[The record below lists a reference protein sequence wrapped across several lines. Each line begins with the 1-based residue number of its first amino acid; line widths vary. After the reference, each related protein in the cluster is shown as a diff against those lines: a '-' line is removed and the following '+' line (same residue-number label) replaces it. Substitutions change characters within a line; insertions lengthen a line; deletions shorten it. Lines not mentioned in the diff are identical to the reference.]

1 MNKSMNEVTAWL
13 KALVHDGAHL
23 RLDSRSVKP
32 GDVFV
37 AVPGLKADG
46 RAFIRVAGARGGRH
60 PPLATGPSPSPPR
73 SPSGGGSAIAS
84 GGAVGPGSRTAPR

>member
-46 RAFIRVAGARGGRH
+46 RAFIRVAAARGAAGFPARAFRRH
-60 PPLATGPSPSPPR
+60 CWKCALCCRCALSP
-73 SPSGGGSAIAS
+73 AS
-84 GGAVGPGSRTAPR
+84 F

>member
-37 AVPGLKADG
+37 AVPGLKRRWPRIHPRG
-46 RAFIRVAGARGGRH
+46 GAREARR
-60 PPLATGPSPSPPR
+60 AC
-73 SPSGGGSAIAS
+73 
-84 GGAVGPGSRTAPR
+84 